1 MIEWLRAVKL
11 GQKVRS
17 EGPQTHL
24 AKDALKRAHESRFPF
39 DVAKLM
45 SQQGLLGITIP
56 EAGAE
61 YLRGLPEDADGHL
74 DAAGVL
80 WIGGD
85 GYATSRA

>member
-1 MIEWLRAVKL
+1 MIAIGSIAPVLAEYLRDTVAHVAGAGIDREDLAMAGAV
-11 GQKVRS
+11 S
-17 EGPQTHL
+17 
-24 AKDALKRAHESRFPF
+24 
-39 DVAKLM
+39 
-45 SQQGLLGITIP
+45 ITIP